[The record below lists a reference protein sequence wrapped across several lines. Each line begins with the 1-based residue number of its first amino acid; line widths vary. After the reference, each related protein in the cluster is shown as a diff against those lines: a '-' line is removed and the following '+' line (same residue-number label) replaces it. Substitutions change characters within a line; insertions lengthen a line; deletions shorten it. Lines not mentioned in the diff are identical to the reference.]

1 LYACFLPSNH
11 KIRIKTIFNL
21 IIKRACARVEKI
33 RQPFIIREDGR
44 KAVLADVLCDPST
57 PEASDL
63 LMWRIDND
71 VLKPLALKAYQK
83 MAGII
88 ESLYPAEQ

>member
-1 LYACFLPSNH
+1 MIQDLR
-11 KIRIKTIFNL
+11 KII
-21 IIKRACARVEKI
+21 AAADDEDAEKI
-33 RQPFIIREDGR
+33 RQQFIIREDGSR
-44 KAVLADVLCDPST
+44 VVLADVLADPTS

-88 ESLYPAEQ
+88 EGLYPAEY

>member
-1 LYACFLPSNH
+1 MANKVIIQDLR
-11 KIRIKTIFNL
+11 RIIT
-21 IIKRACARVEKI
+21 AADAEDAEKI
-33 RQPFIIREDGR
+33 RQQFIVREDGSR
-44 KAVLADVLCDPST
+44 VVLADVLCDPST

-63 LMWRIDND
+63 LMWRIDYD

-88 ESLYPAEQ
+88 EGLYPAEQ